1 MSSTLVD
8 TRPTKLGKHSE
19 FVKMTRKLEEVFKI
33 GGIPTHTFVH
43 PVEYPAL
50 LVGLRTPGRGVV
62 IEGPSGIGKTTS
74 VTRALEEL
82 GLANKV
88 GLLTARRPADIDLI
102 RELPTI
108 NDFGTVVIDDFHRLD
123 DNVKQS
129 IADLMKVLADE
140 ERQKSKLVILGI
152 NKAGDALVQFAHD
165 LNNRLEIIRFEANPI
180 EKVQE
185 LLSLGEA
192 ALNVEL
198 NVKDEIAESAN
209 GGFYIAQMLAHQT
222 CLDSGILEEQQAPVA
237 TQVSFELTR
246 AKIFERLSRVFL
258 DRTQRFA
265 RGTRFRREGRAPY
278 LHLLYWLARCDD
290 WSMSLTRSIREN
302 PSLAGSVTQIVE
314 KGYLRDLVSGDAEIS
329 GVLHYDPTSRYLTVE
344 DPQFVYFLRNVSWSR
359 FAEDAGFLTMDFP
372 SRYDF
377 ALSFAGPDRPVAEA
391 LFSSL
396 QEREFETFYDR
407 NEQHRILAEDVED
420 YLRPIYQTDA
430 ELVVVLLG
438 PEYPKRVWTRFES
451 EQFKERFK
459 SGAVIPVW
467 FASAPPG
474 IFDESSRVGGITF
487 DPSVDV
493 DAQVQE
499 IAELLSRKIEEKRA
513 AKLQSTADLASDV
526 VAAAAV
532 GNADPPSLSS

>member
-1 MSSTLVD
+1 MIN
-8 TRPTKLGKHSE
+8 
-19 FVKMTRKLEEVFKI
+19 KLEDVFKT

-50 LVGLRTPGRGVV
+50 LVALRTPGRGVV

-74 VTRALEEL
+74 VTRALDEL
-82 GLANKV
+82 GLANRV
-88 GLLTARRPADIDLI
+88 ISLTARKRGDIDLI
-102 RELPTI
+102 RELPSI
-108 NDFGTVVIDDFHRLD
+108 EDFGTVIVDDFHRLD
-123 DNVKQS
+123 DAVKHS

-140 ERQKSKLVILGI
+140 ERENSKIVILGI

-165 LNNRLEIIRFEANPI
+165 LNNRLEVIKFEANPI

-192 ALNVEL
+192 ALNIEL

-222 CLDSGILEEQQAPVA
+222 CLDSGILAEQQDRVA
-237 TQVSFELTR
+237 TRVSFELTR

-278 LHLLYWLARCDD
+278 LHLVYWLARSDD

-314 KGYLRDLVSGDAEIS
+314 KGYLRDLVMGDADIS
-329 GVLHYDPTSRYLTVE
+329 AVLHYDPTSRYLTVE
-344 DPQFVYFLRNVSWSR
+344 DPQFVYFLRNISWSR
-359 FAEDAGFLTMDFP
+359 FAEDSGFLTMEFP

-377 ALSFAGPDRPVAEA
+377 ALSFAGSDRPFAEA

-396 QEREFETFYDR
+396 EEREFETFYDR

-451 EQFKERFK
+451 EQFKKRFK

-467 FASAPPG
+467 FANAPPG

-487 DPSVDV
+487 DPSGDV
-493 DAQVQE
+493 ITQIQE
-499 IAELLSRKIEEKRA
+499 IAELLSRKIAEKRA
-513 AKLQSTADLASDV
+513 AKSSSALGSPITV
-526 VAAAAV
+526 VEAAPALD
-532 GNADPPSLSS
+532 ADPQAS